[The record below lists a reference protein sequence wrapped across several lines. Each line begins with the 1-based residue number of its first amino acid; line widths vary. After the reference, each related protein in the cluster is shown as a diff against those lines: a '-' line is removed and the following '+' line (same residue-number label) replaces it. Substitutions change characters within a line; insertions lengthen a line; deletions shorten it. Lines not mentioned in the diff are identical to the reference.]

1 MDEFDFQY
9 QHPEIRGAGV
19 VLNKDEQGN
28 VISAES
34 GLTNAPEADQTSEN
48 GSILPIEINA
58 PEPII
63 EAVQGILEGAG
74 HIAGKGAEGV
84 LDVAKDISYPVRA
97 TGAALEAAIEASQG
111 ADFNESFQDKLEY
124 GDQAAD
130 VFKSFVPETENPVVG
145 VAGKLAEISSAAAT
159 LPIGEAKA
167 LQGLIKYGLANVL
180 SVEADEE
187 NLANLVEDLDFL
199 PEAIQNAAGLM
210 SVDEDDSEIE
220 ATLKHAIEEGLLFGG
235 GKLTADMTAGMA
247 KLLKSSMGKAAKIA
261 GKKLPKEALQS
272 DSQILDTLAQPA
284 HGKIAEANR
293 GFKPKKLTEGQKARV
308 DKNTDLDTKFI
319 NLANLDTDN
328 RVKARIA
335 QSSKEMMKYLKKRG
349 LGQRMTRKKL
359 LNSARHYTNK
369 KNFHKYEKQ
378 FIEKGIGDI
387 SDPNIQG
394 KMMALRQMMVTRGE
408 QIVKIKEAI
417 VKNGETDELLAALKK
432 AEDAEDALLQVDKAI
447 STNLGRGLSF
457 RGVLAKAR
465 KEGIPEE
472 EVLAVY
478 KATDGDMAA
487 VEDFVHRSV
496 AGDAVDVFTEF
507 TINNMFSVAT
517 MTLNALTAAVNTV
530 VNPALRVVGG
540 AIGSDRD
547 EVLKGMATYQ
557 GIMSNA
563 WMSLKM
569 GTKSLFREE
578 AILDSGGQ
586 AFKLHSNKA
595 ISTDRFQSLK
605 NTKRGYIVD
614 ALGNIIRF
622 PSRVLNGTDEFSK
635 QIGYRSFIYSEGWY
649 EGMKKGLKGKE
660 LSNYITQKINQSI
673 GKNGE
678 ALDPKALDYARM
690 NTFTRDFDPSKSI
703 VGAFG
708 EAVSSISNSRNPV
721 IRAIG
726 KHIFPFVKVPFNIL
740 DQSIDLTPGLN
751 LLRRRTWDDLKGV
764 NGPTAKALRYGRIA
778 TSASIA
784 AVAYDLEKKGV
795 LTGSEKRNY
804 TQQENLK
811 GLSHPP
817 NSIKIGNEWHP
828 LERFEPY
835 STPLLFMANL
845 SNMSDQLSERELS
858 EGVAS
863 FAILMEESIQSK
875 RYLQNLTDLIDL
887 ATEEDEERVKTKY
900 DRFMRKKAMLA
911 IPGVVRFTNND
922 PYYREVYNLQ
932 QAMMNR
938 LGMGD
943 GSETRN
949 PIDPKRNM
957 FGEAR
962 LKNRFFDYDEFND
975 SMSVESATNAA
986 FDYFGTQEATES
998 PLEKELAR
1006 LITDSDARFPLQE
1019 RTHGNLDLTSYRDPQ
1034 TGQSALDR
1042 MRELLGEVT
1051 DPQTGSP
1058 YQGMTLRSAMN
1069 KLMKSKEYREAADA
1083 VVDDPELGTLQKG
1096 TKRELMQNLLSK
1108 YRLLARAVVLG
1119 TQDNIFN
1126 IKGKDFKSS
1135 PNGEGMNFLSE
1146 SGVPIAQA
1154 VAFDLGNKENIS
1166 TPISQVTQNTPPLI
1180 GLE

>member
-1 MDEFDFQY
+1 MDELNFEY
-9 QHPEIRGAGV
+9 QDPEIRGTGV

-28 VISAES
+28 VVSAES
-34 GLTNAPEADQTSEN
+34 GLTNAPETDQTSEN

-63 EAVQGILEGAG
+63 EAAKGLLEGAG
-74 HIAGKGAEGV
+74 HVAGKGVEGV

-111 ADFNESFQDKLEY
+111 ADFQESFQDKLEY
-124 GDQAAD
+124 GDEVSD
-130 VFKSFVPETENPVVG
+130 LLKGFVPQTENPVVG
-145 VAGKLAEISSAAAT
+145 VVGKLAEISGAAST
-159 LPIGEAKA
+159 LPGK
-167 LQGLIKYGLANVL
+167 LPSLLRFGLANAL

-187 NLANLVEDLDFL
+187 NLSNLVEDLDFL
-199 PEAIQNAAGLM
+199 PEVIQNAAGQM
-210 SVDEDDSEIE
+210 SVDADDSEIE
-220 ATLKHAIEEGLLFGG
+220 ATVKHAIEEGLLLGT
-235 GKLTADMTAGMA
+235 GKLTAEATAAMN
-247 KLLKSSMGKAAKIA
+247 KLLKTSMRKAAKVA
-261 GKKLPKEALQS
+261 GKKVPKEALQS

-284 HGKIAEANR
+284 SGKIAEANR
-293 GFKPKKLTEGQKARV
+293 GFKPKTLTEGQKARV

-319 NLANLDTDN
+319 NLAKLDTDN

-335 QSSKEMMKYLKKRG
+335 HSSKEMMKYLKTKG
-349 LGQRMTRKKL
+349 LGTRMTRKKL
-359 LNSARHYTNK
+359 LNSAKHYTNK
-369 KNFHKYEKQ
+369 KNFLKYEKQ

-408 QIVKIKEAI
+408 QIVKLKEAI

-465 KEGIPEE
+465 KAGIPEE

-478 KATDGDMAA
+478 KASDGNMAA

-496 AGDAVDVFTEF
+496 AGDVVDILTET
-507 TINNMFSVAT
+507 TINNMFSTAT
-517 MTLNALTAAVNTV
+517 MTLNALTAAVNIV

-540 AIGSDRD
+540 AIGGDKD
-547 EVLKGMATYQ
+547 EVLKGLATYQ
-557 GIMSNA
+557 GIVANA
-563 WMSLKM
+563 AMSLKM
-569 GTKSLFREE
+569 GAKSLWREE
-578 AILDSGGQ
+578 AILDGGGQ
-586 AFKLHSNKA
+586 AFKLNSTKA

-605 NTKRGYIVD
+605 GLKRGYVVD

-635 QIGYRSFIYSEGWY
+635 QISYRSFIYSDAWH
-649 EGMKKGLKGKE
+649 EGMVKGLKGKD
-660 LSNYITQKINQSI
+660 LSNYIEQKIAQSI

-678 ALDPKALDYARM
+678 ALNPKALDYARM

-703 VGAFG
+703 VGSLG
-708 EAVSSISNSRNPV
+708 DSVYSISNSRNPV
-721 IRAIG
+721 VRAVG
-726 KHIFPFVKVPFNIL
+726 KHIFPFVKVPFNLL

-784 AVAYDLEKKGV
+784 TVAYDLEKKGI

-804 TQQENLK
+804 VQQENLK
-811 GLSHPP
+811 GLHHPP

-845 SNMSDQLSERELS
+845 SAMSEKLSERELS

-863 FAILMEESIQSK
+863 FTILMEESIQSK

-900 DRFMRKKAMLA
+900 DRFMRKKAMLG
-911 IPGVVRFTNND
+911 IPGVVRFVNND

-943 GSETRN
+943 GSETRA
-949 PIDPKRNM
+949 PLDPKRNM

-975 SMSVESATNAA
+975 VLSVESALNAS

-1006 LITDSDARFPLQE
+1006 LITETDARFSLQPKMY
-1019 RTHGNLDLTSYRDPQ
+1019 GNIDLSAYRNPES
-1034 TGQSALDR
+1034 GQSALDR
-1042 MRELLGEVT
+1042 ARELLGEVT
-1051 DPQTGSP
+1051 DIERGSP
-1058 YQGMTLRSAMN
+1058 YEGMTLKTAMT
-1069 KLMKSKEYREAADA
+1069 KMMKSKEYREASDA
-1083 VVDDPELGTLQKG
+1083 VVDDPELGTIQKG

-1108 YRLLARAVVLG
+1108 YRLIARAVVLG
-1119 TQDNIFN
+1119 TEKNIFN
-1126 IKGKDFKSS
+1126 IKGKDFKSVH
-1135 PNGEGMNFLSE
+1135 NGEGMNFVSE
-1146 SGVPIAQA
+1146 SGIPVAQA

-1166 TPISQVTQNTPPLI
+1166 TPISQVDENTPPLL